1 MLVQKNSILKQQG
14 FLRATHDVPV
24 QSKKCKPLLM
34 SQLSPT
40 PLSLGRA
47 PFLKGLH
54 PCLSLLWLA
63 RSRPVLR
70 FERCRWLESGV
81 LPVCLLFGAMAAPE
95 VAAQPSTAPS
105 SAFHLAS
112 VGAPPP
118 GGRAAFRY
126 KLGPGDRLRMQVFKV
141 EGYAADVEVL
151 SDGTINLPRIGSLS
165 VWGLTLNQAKDAITK
180 AYSTFLRQPIVF
192 LDLLAPRPVRVAV
205 TGQVQRPGLYAID
218 RSGTNQL
225 SAAGTDAP
233 VTVIATSGWPT
244 LVDAIQR
251 AGGITAMG
259 NLGSVTITRPGTGI
273 GAPPIT
279 QSYDF
284 LSVLRHGTNVENP
297 LIYDGDT
304 VTVGLATD
312 ISNEDLLTTAS
323 STFAPDTITVNV
335 IGEVTKPGPQQV
347 KANSPLA
354 KAIVAA
360 GGTTR
365 RASQSTIQLLR
376 LEPDGTVTAT
386 RLAYSPTEVM
396 GSSNNPPLRSGDVVV
411 VDRNGWTKFN
421 DGLGTLVQPVGPV
434 LNAASILRLLGAF

>member
-1 MLVQKNSILKQQG
+1 MRYHWLKSGLLPLCLV
-14 FLRATHDVPV
+14 
-24 QSKKCKPLLM
+24 
-34 SQLSPT
+34 
-40 PLSLGRA
+40 
-47 PFLKGLH
+47 
-54 PCLSLLWLA
+54 
-63 RSRPVLR
+63 
-70 FERCRWLESGV
+70 
-81 LPVCLLFGAMAAPE
+81 FGAVAAPE
-95 VAAQPSTAPS
+95 VAAQPSAGAS
-105 SAFHLAS
+105 SGFHLTAA
-112 VGAPPP
+112 GAPPP

-180 AYSTFLRQPIVF
+180 SYSTFLRQPIVF

-205 TGQVQRPGLYAID
+205 TGQVQRPGLYAIS

-225 SAAGTDAP
+225 SAAGTEAP
-233 VTVIATSGWPT
+233 VTAITTSGWPT

-251 AGGITAMG
+251 AGGITATG

-273 GAPPIT
+273 GAPPVT
-279 QSYDF
+279 QTYDF

-304 VTVGLATD
+304 VTVGRATD

-354 KAIVAA
+354 QAIVAA

-421 DGLGTLVQPVGPV
+421 DGLGTFVQPVGPV